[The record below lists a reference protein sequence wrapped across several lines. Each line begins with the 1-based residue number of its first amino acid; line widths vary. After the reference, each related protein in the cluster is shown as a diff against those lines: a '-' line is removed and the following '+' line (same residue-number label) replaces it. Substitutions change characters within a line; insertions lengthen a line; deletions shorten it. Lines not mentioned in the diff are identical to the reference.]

1 MCLQIQKLLFLLM
14 VDTVSLQE
22 FSFTFVIFFFLDS
35 WMNAGERYH
44 GQTVL

>member
-1 MCLQIQKLLFLLM
+1 MGLQIQKLLFLLTA
-14 VDTVSLQE
+14 DTASLQE

-35 WMNAGERYH
+35 WMNAGERNH